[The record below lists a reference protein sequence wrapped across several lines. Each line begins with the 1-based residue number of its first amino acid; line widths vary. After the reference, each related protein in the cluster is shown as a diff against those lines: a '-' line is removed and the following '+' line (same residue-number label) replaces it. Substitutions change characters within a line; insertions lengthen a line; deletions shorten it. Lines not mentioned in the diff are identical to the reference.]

1 MLKVNVLYPY
11 AEGSRFDMEYFLQK
25 HLPLVDRAWGA
36 ALIRREIDAGLS
48 GPGQGTRP
56 TYVAIVHLYFHSIQS
71 FQAAIGPQHK
81 ELEKEAPNFTDI
93 KPIIQVSEVVV
104 S

>member
-11 AEGSRFDMEYFLQK
+11 AEGSRFDMEYFLRK

-48 GPGQGTRP
+48 GPGQGTHP